1 MQDNDPKHT
10 SRLARA
16 FFEDNGVH
24 WWKTPA
30 ESPDANP
37 IENRWNELKEY
48 MRRDVKPH
56 NKDKLVNGI
65 ADQAKCKKYI
75 RKVLPKIIE
84 LEGAATGY

>member
-1 MQDNDPKHT
+1 MC
-10 SRLARA
+10 LL
-16 FFEDNGVH
+16 NGVH

-48 MRRDVKPH
+48 MRREVEPH

-65 ADQAKCKKYI
+65 AEFWKTVDQAKCKKYL
-75 RKVLPKIIE
+75 RKVLQNWKVLLQVIDM
-84 LEGAATGY
+84 YF

>member
-1 MQDNDPKHT
+1 MILAKHT
-10 SRLARA
+10 SRLACA

-37 IENRWNELKEY
+37 IENHWNELAQRIHI
-48 MRRDVKPH
+48 RRDVKPH

-65 ADQAKCKKYI
+65 AEFGRLWTRQSAKIYKTFKKSF
-75 RKVLPKIIE
+75 
-84 LEGAATGY
+84 T